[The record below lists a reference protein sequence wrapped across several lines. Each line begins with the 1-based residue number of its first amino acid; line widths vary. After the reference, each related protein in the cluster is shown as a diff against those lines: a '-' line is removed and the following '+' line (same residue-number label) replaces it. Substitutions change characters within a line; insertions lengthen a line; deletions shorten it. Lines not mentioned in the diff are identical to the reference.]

1 MIRASDLIGCV
12 VETESGERV
21 GRVHDLRAS
30 VVGGGW
36 QLDGLLVGRY
46 GMFARMTGSG
56 PDPMVRG
63 NVIPW
68 ESITALEEGLI
79 RIRDSSVRLPRAPT
93 PARP

>member
-1 MIRASDLIGCV
+1 MIRASDLLGCV
-12 VETESGERV
+12 VRTESGERV

-30 VVGGGW
+30 AIDGGW

-46 GMFARMTGSG
+46 GMIARLTGSG

-68 ESITALEEGLI
+68 GAITALDDGVI
-79 RIRDSSVRLPRAPT
+79 RVRDSVES
-93 PARP
+93 